1 MVKQDSRAW
10 KRNVEGLR
18 RSARAKSEATRAR
31 VEEAL
36 RAMTKPA
43 RQPGQDRVLI
53 NFNTVAQA
61 AGVSTAWL
69 YLPAN
74 KDIADRIK
82 ELRAQ
87 QQAEPKVVIPA
98 HLRASDASKDSLLAV
113 MRQKVKDL
121 EAENADLRRQ
131 IGELRKQLEV
141 AYGLVHAQL

>member
-1 MVKQDSRAW
+1 MAQRDKTDW
-10 KRNVEGLR
+10 DRNVEGLR
-18 RSARAKSEATRAR
+18 RSARTKSERTRAR

-36 RAMTKPA
+36 RTMTKPA
-43 RQPGQDRVLI
+43 TRPGQQRVPV
-53 NFNTVAQA
+53 NFNTVAQT

-69 YLPAN
+69 YLSAN

-87 QQAEPKVVIPA
+87 QQAEPKVAIPA

>member
-1 MVKQDSRAW
+1 MQLVKQGEQEIEHSDHCSQA
-10 KRNVEGLR
+10 GLDVGGQ
-18 RSARAKSEATRAR
+18 AMAD
-31 VEEAL
+31 AL
-36 RAMTKPA
+36 D
-43 RQPGQDRVLI
+43 QLQ
-53 NFNTVAQA
+53 TVAQA

-74 KDIADRIK
+74 RDIADQIK

-98 HLRASDASKDSLLAV
+98 HLRASDASKDSLLTV

-141 AYGLVHAQL
+141 AYELVHAQL